1 MSNKG
6 AAAICLQHPCLTIL
20 CHIRHMTN
28 PIINYICNYPAIGII
43 SGIRLHKMRRTY
55 WIVMFIFYMT
65 GRGILIASFPK
76 L

>member
-43 SGIRLHKMRRTY
+43 IIRKQCSHHIRKGEY
-55 WIVMFIFYMT
+55 I
-65 GRGILIASFPK
+65 
-76 L
+76 